1 MATTPNG
8 LGANQVL
15 FLRVLASFDGNDA
28 ERFWPVSAILKR
40 ALEMSPNLRVI
51 NPSQV
56 IGTLRRRGL
65 VEGYFGNYRLTTAGM
80 EQCRIIRMT
89 TNADQ

>member
-15 FLRVLASFDGNDA
+15 FLRALASFDGNDA
-28 ERFWPVSAILKR
+28 ESFWPVSAILKR
-40 ALEMSPNLRVI
+40 VLEMSPTLRVI

-56 IGTLRRRGL
+56 LGTLRRRGL
-65 VEGYFGNYRLTTAGM
+65 VEGYFGSYRLTTAGV
-80 EQCRIIRMT
+80 EQCRITRT
-89 TNADQ
+89 TTYAE